1 MKSQLSSFA
10 VSSFAVSIF
19 AALSVVSADAA
30 LVAYWNFN
38 GLSIS
43 SASTPGSGG
52 VPTNIPADSGA
63 GTVSLSS
70 WLGTVDDFAGTTI
83 NNSGATVAG
92 AALSLIASGG
102 TAGPYPGNGS
112 SITISFPMTDL
123 ENPVL
128 TLATQRT
135 PTGFGANQVAYSTDG
150 SNYTNFGASYTPAAN
165 FASQIW
171 DFSAIDALDRAAS
184 VFLKITFGG
193 ATSNTGNNRIDNIQI
208 NAVPEIASGL
218 LGALGLLGILRRRR

>member
-52 VPTNIPADSGA
+52 VPTDIPADSGA